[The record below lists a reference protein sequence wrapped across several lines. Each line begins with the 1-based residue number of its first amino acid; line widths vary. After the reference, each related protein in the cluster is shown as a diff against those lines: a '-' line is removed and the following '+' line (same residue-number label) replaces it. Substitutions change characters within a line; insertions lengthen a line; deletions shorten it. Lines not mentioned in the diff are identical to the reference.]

1 MATKKVTKTVEVQE
15 EVEIVSVIAGA
26 IYTFTGKSGELEEAL
41 CIATRRR
48 GDEAPRGLFRTYGEA
63 EAWYQEGDEALLH
76 WKIACKPVRVEV
88 PKKTTRKRTTKS
100 KE

>member
-26 IYTFTGKSGELEEAL
+26 IYTFTGKSGESEEAL
-41 CIATRRR
+41 CIATRQK

-88 PKKTTRKRTTKS
+88 PKKATRKRTTKS